1 MNWDNQNN
9 NKDPWG
15 RNNNDGPDFD
25 DLIKRFSMIFG
36 NKGSSNGGGPSGGIP
51 SFPLKRI
58 LGFVFFGLLI
68 KRRSA
73 ACCAQKPRAGSA
85 GKPAYV
91 PGLNMFLVT
100 PDFEATITPSHK

>member
-36 NKGSSNGGGPSGGIP
+36 NKGSSNGGCLLYTSPS
-51 SFPLKRI
+51 
-58 LGFVFFGLLI
+58 
-68 KRRSA
+68 
-73 ACCAQKPRAGSA
+73 PRDSR
-85 GKPAYV
+85 
-91 PGLNMFLVT
+91 
-100 PDFEATITPSHK
+100 

>member
-36 NKGSSNGGGPSGGIP
+36 LVLLLSLLMFTTFNDLSRLVL
-51 SFPLKRI
+51 FLK
-58 LGFVFFGLLI
+58 F
-68 KRRSA
+68 
-73 ACCAQKPRAGSA
+73 
-85 GKPAYV
+85 
-91 PGLNMFLVT
+91 
-100 PDFEATITPSHK
+100 